1 MKKSFKWIA
10 EHQVSSFLILTFV
23 FSWFF
28 FLLSFFVFANSRLV
42 QAISGKIAVFGP
54 ALIAMLVSAIA
65 YPKPKVNRIKVRWSI
80 FVAVWLFSWAVFLA
94 YLSLVLQIP
103 LRTTVIIGFGVCAL
117 LPAWVVSGSRS
128 SNPGVRAQSLTLLNP
143 RGSCGWYVLAL
154 ISYPVVL
161 LIGAFIAKL
170 LGEDVIFQDLSV
182 GNAILFPVLM
192 FAEGYLA
199 SGGVNEES
207 GWRGF
212 LLPRLQQKQSVLVAA
227 IIVWFFWALW
237 HLPLDMAQGT
247 PLQDMLLNRIVFNL
261 LAAILFAWI
270 YNRTNG
276 SIVAPAIFHASMNTA
291 GAFLPIKMIFL
302 APLMLLVIY
311 AIVHDRMWK
320 RLPED
325 HPAVHKALQDG
336 TGYNHIISDVK

>member
-117 LPAWVVSGSRS
+117 LPAWC
-128 SNPGVRAQSLTLLNP
+128 PGAILNP
-143 RGSCGWYVLAL
+143 FESPWIMWLVCL
-154 ISYPVVL
+154 
-161 LIGAFIAKL
+161 GAH
-170 LGEDVIFQDLSV
+170 QLS
-182 GNAILFPVLM
+182 GRSAH
-192 FAEGYLA
+192 
-199 SGGVNEES
+199 
-207 GWRGF
+207 RGF
-212 LLPRLQQKQSVLVAA
+212 YSKVAGRGCHFPGF
-227 IIVWFFWALW
+227 VSW
-237 HLPLDMAQGT
+237 
-247 PLQDMLLNRIVFNL
+247 
-261 LAAILFAWI
+261 
-270 YNRTNG
+270 
-276 SIVAPAIFHASMNTA
+276 
-291 GAFLPIKMIFL
+291 
-302 APLMLLVIY
+302 
-311 AIVHDRMWK
+311 
-320 RLPED
+320 
-325 HPAVHKALQDG
+325 
-336 TGYNHIISDVK
+336 